1 MTAKGSKE
9 DILNR
14 VDQKAG
20 DYLESGKGNC
30 AQGAFFALREEFN
43 LGDGMIL
50 KALDLMPGIAF
61 RGETCGAVMGALAAL
76 SISSGRDLS
85 EEIDIESIRSKVRQA
100 TAFCHAFE
108 KEFGSLMCNHIH
120 PQLLGRTINWVE
132 TILAADPEQVQEF
145 FQNAALMAQKC
156 RVPTGKAARLAAEI
170 ILEEESRS

>member
-1 MTAKGSKE
+1 MTAKSSKE

-20 DYLESGKGNC
+20 DYVEGGKGNC

-50 KALDLMPGIAF
+50 KALALMPGIGY

-76 SISSGRDLS
+76 SISSGRDKLGDLVDTDMESYLS
-85 EEIDIESIRSKVRQA
+85 PIRAAR
-100 TAFCHAFE
+100 AFCDTFE
-108 KEFGSLMCNHIH
+108 KEFGSLMCNHIQT
-120 PQLLGRTINWVE
+120 QLFGRTFN
-132 TILAADPEQVQEF
+132 AADPAQIQEML
-145 FQNAALMAQKC
+145 QAGAGQKC
-156 RVPTGKAARLAAEI
+156 RIPTGKAARFAAEI

>member
-1 MTAKGSKE
+1 MTAKSSKE

-14 VDQKAG
+14 VDKKAG
-20 DYLESGKGNC
+20 DYLEGGKGNC

-50 KALDLMPGIAF
+50 KALAAMPGIGF

-76 SISSGRDLS
+76 SISSGRDKLGDLGDTDFESYLS
-85 EEIDIESIRSKVRQA
+85 LVRAA

-120 PQLLGRTINWVE
+120 TQLLGRTYNMS
-132 TILAADPEQVQEF
+132 DPAQIQELVQSGS
-145 FQNAALMAQKC
+145 AQKC
-156 RVPTGKAARLAAEI
+156 RAPTGKAARFAAEI

>member
-1 MTAKGSKE
+1 MTAKSSKE

-20 DYLESGKGNC
+20 DYVEGGKGNC

-50 KALDLMPGIAF
+50 KALDLMPGIGF

-76 SISSGRDLS
+76 SISSGRDKLG
-85 EEIDIESIRSKVRQA
+85 EIESIRSIVRQA

-108 KEFGSLMCNHIH
+108 KEFGSLMCNHIQT
-120 PQLLGRTINWVE
+120 QLLGRTYNWAE
-132 TILAADPEQVQEF
+132 IILESDPEQLQEF
-145 FQNAALMAQKC
+145 MQAAALMAQKC
-156 RVPTGKAARLAAEI
+156 RVPTGKAARFAAEI

>member
-1 MTAKGSKE
+1 MTAKSSKE

-20 DYLESGKGNC
+20 DYTEGGKGNC

-43 LGDGMIL
+43 LGDGMIT
-50 KALDLMPGIAF
+50 KALAAMPGIGF

-76 SISSGRDLS
+76 SISSGRDKLGDPGDTDFESYLS
-85 EEIDIESIRSKVRQA
+85 LIRAA

-108 KEFGSLMCNHIH
+108 KEFGSLMCNHIQT
-120 PQLLGRTINWVE
+120 QLLGRTYD
-132 TILAADPEQVQEF
+132 ASDPAQIQEMVQSG
-145 FQNAALMAQKC
+145 AAQKC
-156 RVPTGKAARLAAEI
+156 RIPTGKAARFAAEI